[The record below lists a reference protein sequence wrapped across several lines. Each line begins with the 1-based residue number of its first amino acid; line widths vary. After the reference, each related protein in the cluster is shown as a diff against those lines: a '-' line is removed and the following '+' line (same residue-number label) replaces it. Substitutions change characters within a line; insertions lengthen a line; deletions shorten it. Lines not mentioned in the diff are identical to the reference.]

1 LPTPRAL
8 LVTGHYYA
16 SRRKAGFHFLAD
28 ALAGLGFAVTVATV
42 GISPI
47 SRLRGDA
54 RMAYPVRAEANRPV
68 EKAPGIVSLVW
79 WTPWHPFHLRSAWLD
94 RLSAPLAA
102 RWADLPLGPLEAAVR
117 GADLVLVE
125 SGLPLLL
132 VRRIRALNPAARL
145 VYRVSDDTRNI
156 GQHAHVVAEE
166 DRVAPLFDLI
176 SAPSRYTAERF
187 AALPSVRFQPHGIDL
202 AAFDRPTA
210 DPYAAPPLGPRWET
224 EVVSIGHSF
233 FDAAFPALA
242 ATALPGWRFH
252 VVGALRPE
260 PTLPNVVWHGER
272 PFLETVPFVRHAD
285 VGAAPYVRRTGGETL
300 RESSLKLI
308 QYTHCRLPSV
318 GPRFVT
324 RPDRPH
330 LIGYD
335 PGDGAS
341 IAAAL
346 RAARA
351 IDRRTIRPEP
361 VASWE
366 DLARAICAAV
376 GYAVPEPARV
386 GRTGG

>member
-1 LPTPRAL
+1 MPRAL

-16 SRRKAGFHFLAD
+16 SRRRAGFHFLAD
-28 ALAGLGFAVTVATV
+28 ALAEGGFDVTVMTV

-54 RMAYPVRAEANRPV
+54 RFAYPVRAEAGRPIV
-68 EKAPGIVSLVW
+68 KAPGVTSLVW

-94 RLSAPLAA
+94 RVTAPLAA
-102 RWADLPLGPLEAAVR
+102 RWADLPLGAADAAIR
-117 GADLVLVE
+117 AADLVLVE

-132 VRRIRALNPAARL
+132 VRRIRALNPSARL

-166 DRVAPLFDLI
+166 ERAAPLFDLI
-176 SAPSRYTAERF
+176 SAPSRFTAERF
-187 AALPSVRFQPHGIDL
+187 AHLPAVRFQPHGIDL
-202 AAFDRPTA
+202 AAFDRPTP
-210 DPYAAPPLGPRWET
+210 DPYAADPLGPRWET

-233 FDAAFPALA
+233 FDATFPALA
-242 ATALPGWRFH
+242 ASALPGWRFH
-252 VVGALRPE
+252 YVGALKPD
-260 PTLPNVVWHGER
+260 PASPNIVWHGEVAFAR
-272 PFLETVPFVRHAD
+272 TVPFVRHAD
-285 VGAAPYVRRTGGETL
+285 VGAAPYVHRTGGETL

-335 PGDGAS
+335 PGDAAS
-341 IAAAL
+341 IRAAL
-346 RAARA
+346 LAARA
-351 IDRRTIRPEP
+351 IDRRTIRTEP
-361 VASWE
+361 VASWG
-366 DLARAICAAV
+366 DLVRDICAAV
-376 GYAVPEPARV
+376 GLETTAPPRLERA
-386 GRTGG
+386 GG